1 MDKYLWLINHWE
13 EITLAATGVVSV
25 ASIIAKLTPT
35 EVDNKLVALILKI
48 VDVLALNNKPTELK
62 K

>member
-1 MDKYLWLINHWE
+1 MDWLIANWAS
-13 EITLAATGVVSV
+13 IVAIVTGVVTV

-35 EVDNKLVALILKI
+35 ETDDKVVGYFLKLI
-48 VDVLALNNKPTELK
+48 DFLAINNKPTEIK

>member
-1 MDKYLWLINHWE
+1 MEWITTNLT
-13 EITLAATGVVSV
+13 EIIAIITGIVTV

-35 EVDNKLVALILKI
+35 EIDNKVIAKILQMI
-48 VDVLALNNKPTELK
+48 DFLALNNKPTEIK

>member
-1 MDKYLWLINHWE
+1 MEWITINW
-13 EITLAATGVVSV
+13 AALVAIVTGIVTV

-35 EVDNKLVALILKI
+35 TVDDKWVAKALQVIDILAI
-48 VDVLALNNKPTELK
+48 NNKPTELK

>member
-1 MDKYLWLINHWE
+1 MEW
-13 EITLAATGVVSV
+13 ITANLTDIIAIITGIITV

-35 EVDNKLVALILKI
+35 EIDNKVVGKILQVI
-48 VDVLALNNKPTELK
+48 DFLAINNKPTEIK